1 MLASFSSIPLPH
13 TADVHAVARPVREA
27 VVSSAV
33 TDGIRVDV
41 RSAFRPERS
50 EPDKGRWLFSYTV
63 RIANEGERTAQLLA
77 RHWVITDASG
87 NREDVVG
94 DGVVGHQPRLEP
106 GQQFEYTSFCILKT
120 PHGSM
125 RGTYR
130 MVREDGSSFE
140 ARIAPFPLLV
150 PGSAN

>member
-1 MLASFSSIPLPH
+1 MAC
-13 TADVHAVARPVREA
+13 PVRQGH
-27 VVSSAV
+27 VSSAV

-41 RSAFRPERS
+41 HGAFRQERS
-50 EPDKGRWLFSYTV
+50 EPENGRWLFSYTV

-77 RHWVITDASG
+77 RHWIITDASG
-87 NREDVVG
+87 NREEVVG
-94 DGVVGHQPRLEP
+94 EGVVGHQPRLEP
-106 GQQFEYTSFCILKT
+106 GQQFEYTSFCVLRT

-125 RGTYR
+125 RGSYR

-150 PGSAN
+150 PGAAN